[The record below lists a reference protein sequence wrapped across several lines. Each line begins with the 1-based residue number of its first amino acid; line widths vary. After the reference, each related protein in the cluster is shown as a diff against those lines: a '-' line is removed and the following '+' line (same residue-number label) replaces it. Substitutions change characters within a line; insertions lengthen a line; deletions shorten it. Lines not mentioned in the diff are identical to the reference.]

1 MRACIPRR
9 DFLRQAVAAP
19 AALVAGFDP
28 DRRTWIADRR
38 AASGPF
44 ARLPRLHGRL
54 LFDAATLATAALDNG
69 NIIHRTPKAVLQAA
83 SADDV
88 VAMVRFANQHG
99 LRIAMRGQGHSV
111 YGQAQVEAGIVVDST
126 TLGRVLRVDGDVVE
140 AEAGATWTAVNDVTL
155 SKGLTPR
162 VTPDTMSLTVGG
174 GASVGT
180 WGHTSHRFGGL
191 VDNVTALDV
200 VTGDGRL
207 VSCSADREPDLFE
220 MVLGGLGQCAL
231 IVRARM
237 RLTRVPER
245 VARQGLLYEDLDI
258 FYGDQER
265 VIGRARVDHLE
276 GRFLPGVDGRWR
288 PRIDVAVFSED
299 DSALAHARDGLRFAS
314 AEPPTRLTFAEYL
327 SRRAYVPQPENPA
340 ERDRVRA
347 SRRNPSIV
355 MWLPRAAAQPIVQD
369 AIAAASTLT
378 TPWAFASTL
387 MDTSLFRRPLFRMPD
402 GRLAISLWLL
412 RSVPASDERGFD
424 ALMSSSRAFMDRMR
438 AAGGK
443 RYPPYGLVASSSEW
457 QEHYGPDVW
466 PRFLRA
472 KQRFDPNLVLTPGP
486 GIFEDLKAQS
496 LKPKA

>member
-1 MRACIPRR
+1 MRSRIPRR
-9 DFLRQAVAAP
+9 DFLRHAVAAP

-28 DRRTWIADRR
+28 DGRKWIADGR

-54 LFDAATLATAALDNG
+54 LFDAPTLATAALDNG
-69 NIIHRTPKAVLQAA
+69 NIVHRTPKAVLQAA

-88 VAMVRFANQHG
+88 VAMVRFATQHG

-126 TLGRVLRVDGDVVE
+126 TLGRVLRVDGDIVE
-140 AEAGATWTAVNDVTL
+140 AEAGATWAAINEVTL
-155 SKGLTPR
+155 SRGLTPR
-162 VTPDTMSLTVGG
+162 VTPDTTNLTVGG

-207 VSCSADREPDLFE
+207 VSCSADRDSELFE

-231 IVRARM
+231 IVRARV
-237 RLTRVPER
+237 RLTRAPER
-245 VARQGLLYEDLDI
+245 VRRQHLLYEDLDA
-258 FYGDQER
+258 FYADQER
-265 VIGRARVDHLE
+265 LMGRVDHLE
-276 GRFLPGVDGRWR
+276 GRFLPDAAKRWR
-288 PRIDVAVFSED
+288 PRIDLAVFSGD
-299 DSALAHARDGLRFAS
+299 DSALAQARDGLRFLS

-327 SRRAYVPQPENPA
+327 GRRAYVPQPESPA
-340 ERDRVRA
+340 ERDRMRA

-355 MWLPRAAAQPIVQD
+355 MWLPRASAQPIVED
-369 AIAAASTLT
+369 ALAAASALT
-378 TPWAFASTL
+378 TPWAFTSTV
-387 MDTSLFRRPLFRMPD
+387 MDTTLFRRPLFRMPD

-412 RSVPASDERGFD
+412 RSVPASDERGFN
-424 ALMSSSRAFMDRMR
+424 ALMSSSRSFMDRMR

-472 KQRFDPNLVLTPGP
+472 KQRFDPNHVLTPGP
-486 GIFEDLKAQS
+486 GFFEPSATS
-496 LKPKA
+496 A

>member
-1 MRACIPRR
+1 MRSRIPRR
-9 DFLRQAVAAP
+9 DFLRRAVAAP
-19 AALVAGFDP
+19 AALVVGFDP
-28 DRRTWIADRR
+28 DGRNWIADGR

-54 LFDAATLATAALDNG
+54 LFDTATLATAALDNG
-69 NIIHRTPKAVLQAA
+69 NIVHRTPRAVLQAA

-140 AEAGATWTAVNDVTL
+140 AEAGATWAAINEVTL
-155 SKGLTPR
+155 SRGLTPR
-162 VTPDTMSLTVGG
+162 VTPDTMNLTVGG

-180 WGHTSHRFGGL
+180 WGHTSHRFGAL

-207 VSCSADREPDLFE
+207 VSCSADRDPELFE

-231 IVRARM
+231 IVRARV
-237 RLTRVPER
+237 RLNRVPEQ
-245 VARQGLLYEDLDI
+245 VVRQRLLYEDLDA
-258 FYGDQER
+258 FYADQER
-265 VIGRARVDHLE
+265 LMGRVDHLE
-276 GRFLPGVDGRWR
+276 GRFLPDAAGRWR
-288 PRIDVAVFSED
+288 PGIDLAVFSED
-299 DSALAHARDGLRFAS
+299 DSALAQARNGLRFAS

-327 SRRAYVPQPENPA
+327 SRRAYVPQPESPV
-340 ERDRVRA
+340 ERDRMRA

-355 MWLPRAAAQPIVQD
+355 MWLPRASAQAIVQD
-369 AIAAASTLT
+369 ALAAASALT
-378 TPWAFASTL
+378 TPWAFTSTL
-387 MDTSLFRRPLFRMPD
+387 MDTTLFRRPLFRMPD

-424 ALMSSSRAFMDRMR
+424 ALMSSSRVFMDRMR
-438 AAGGK
+438 ATGGK
-443 RYPPYGLVASSSEW
+443 CYPPYGLVASSSEW

-472 KQRFDPNLVLTPGP
+472 KQRFDPNHVLTPGP
-486 GIFEDLKAQS
+486 GIFDRSATR
-496 LKPKA
+496 P